1 MSVNES
7 EMETR
12 IIMRRDSW
20 YVRLGVLSVAGLLAF
35 GPSDNIAGAVTAN
48 IAISQKNVIDHNVVY
63 YSTKTTDEEDMD
75 IQSAITPSIAAI
87 SADTTTGSA
96 LTATPSLTADNTQ
109 ASTAPA
115 DGTQQNVQAS
125 AVPADG
131 TQQNVQAS
139 AAPADGTQ
147 QGVQASVAPADGTQQ
162 NVQASAAP
170 DQEPQKVSKQF
181 QKLAISIAKDF
192 VYVRKS
198 ASTGCKAIG
207 KLHRGSAGTILGKKG
222 AWVKISSGSLK
233 GYVKKEYLATGADAE
248 KLAEKYGTKYA
259 VLKKGTS
266 VLNVREEKNTSSDIV
281 TQLPEGKR
289 YTVKSENA
297 DWCKVKVKGKSGY
310 VAKEYVHTKYSFK
323 EAKSLKKKTKETV
336 RSYASENKAES
347 LISYAKQFIGNK
359 YVWGG
364 TSLTNGTDC
373 SGFTLRVFQK
383 FGYSLPRT
391 SAEQAGC
398 GSSVK
403 LSELKPGDLVFYK
416 RGGRV
421 HHVAIYI
428 GGGQIVHAAGAKW
441 GIITSNMNYS
451 RVSHA
456 RRILK

>member
-1 MSVNES
+1 
-7 EMETR
+7 
-12 IIMRRDSW
+12 MRRDSW

-48 IAISQKNVIDHNVVY
+48 IAISQKNVIDQNVFY
-63 YSTKTTDEEDMD
+63 DSTKTTDEEDMN
-75 IQSAITPSIAAI
+75 IQSAITASIAAI
-87 SADTTTGSA
+87 SVDTTTGSA
-96 LTATPSLTADNTQ
+96 LTATPSLKADNT
-109 ASTAPA
+109 
-115 DGTQQNVQAS
+115 
-125 AVPADG
+125 
-131 TQQNVQAS
+131 QAS

-147 QGVQASVAPADGTQQ
+147 QGVQASVAPADGIQQ

-170 DQEPQKVSKQF
+170 DQKPQKVSKQF

-233 GYVKKEYLATGADAE
+233 GYVKKEYIATGADAE

-297 DWCKVKVKGKSGY
+297 DWCRVKVKGKSGY
-310 VAKEYVHTKYSFK
+310 IAKEYVHTKYSFK

>member
-1 MSVNES
+1 
-7 EMETR
+7 
-12 IIMRRDSW
+12 MRRDSW
-20 YVRLGVLSVAGLLAF
+20 YVRLGVLSAAGLLAF

-48 IAISQKNVIDHNVVY
+48 IAISQKNVIDQNVFY
-63 YSTKTTDEEDMD
+63 DSTKTTDEEDMN
-75 IQSAITPSIAAI
+75 IQSAITASIAAI
-87 SADTTTGSA
+87 SVDTTTGSA

-125 AVPADG
+125 AAPADG
-131 TQQNVQAS
+131 TQQNVQTS
-139 AAPADGTQ
+139 AAPADGTL

-170 DQEPQKVSKQF
+170 DQKPQKVSKQF

-198 ASTGCKAIG
+198 ASIGCKAIG

-233 GYVKKEYLATGADAE
+233 GYVKKEYIATGADAE

>member
-20 YVRLGVLSVAGLLAF
+20 YVRLGVLSAAGLLAF

-48 IAISQKNVIDHNVVY
+48 IAISQKNVIDQNVFY
-63 YSTKTTDEEDMD
+63 DSTKTTDEEDMD
-75 IQSAITPSIAAI
+75 IQSAITASIAAI
-87 SADTTTGSA
+87 SVDTTTGSA
-96 LTATPSLTADNTQ
+96 LTATPSPTADNTQASAVPADGTQQDVQ

-125 AVPADG
+125 
-131 TQQNVQAS
+131 T
-139 AAPADGTQ
+139 APADGTQ
-147 QGVQASVAPADGTQQ
+147 QGVQASTAPAGGIQQ

-170 DQEPQKVSKQF
+170 DQKPQKVSKQF

-233 GYVKKEYLATGADAE
+233 GYVKKEYIATGADAE

>member
-1 MSVNES
+1 
-7 EMETR
+7 
-12 IIMRRDSW
+12 MRRDSW
-20 YVRLGVLSVAGLLAF
+20 YVRLGVLSAAGLLAF

-48 IAISQKNVIDHNVVY
+48 IAISQKNVIDQNVFY
-63 YSTKTTDEEDMD
+63 DSTKTTDEEDMN
-75 IQSAITPSIAAI
+75 IQSAITASIAAI
-87 SADTTTGSA
+87 SVDTTTGSA

-125 AVPADG
+125 AV
-131 TQQNVQAS
+131 
-139 AAPADGTQ
+139 PADGTQ

-233 GYVKKEYLATGADAE
+233 GYVKKEYIATGADAE

-297 DWCKVKVKGKSGY
+297 DWCKVKVQGKSGY

>member
-20 YVRLGVLSVAGLLAF
+20 YVRLGVLRAAGLLAF

-48 IAISQKNVIDHNVVY
+48 IAISQKNVIDQNVFY
-63 YSTKTTDEEDMD
+63 DSTKTTDEEDMN
-75 IQSAITPSIAAI
+75 IQSAITASIAAI
-87 SADTTTGSA
+87 SVDTTTGSA
-96 LTATPSLTADNTQ
+96 LTATSSLTADNTQ
-109 ASTAPA
+109 ASTALT

-125 AVPADG
+125 AAPADG
-131 TQQNVQAS
+131 TQQNVQTS

-170 DQEPQKVSKQF
+170 DQKPQKVSKQF

-233 GYVKKEYLATGADAE
+233 GYVKKEYIATGADAE

-297 DWCKVKVKGKSGY
+297 DWCKVKVQGKSGY

>member
-20 YVRLGVLSVAGLLAF
+20 YVRLGVLSAAGLLAF

-48 IAISQKNVIDHNVVY
+48 IAISQKNVIDQNVFY
-63 YSTKTTDEEDMD
+63 DSTKTTDEEDMN
-75 IQSAITPSIAAI
+75 IQSAITASIAAI
-87 SADTTTGSA
+87 SVDTTTGSA

-109 ASTAPA
+109 AGTA
-115 DGTQQNVQAS
+115 
-125 AVPADG
+125 PADG

-147 QGVQASVAPADGTQQ
+147 QNVQTSAAPADGTLQGVQASVAPADGTQQ

-170 DQEPQKVSKQF
+170 DQKPQKVSKQF

>member
-1 MSVNES
+1 
-7 EMETR
+7 
-12 IIMRRDSW
+12 MRRDSW
-20 YVRLGVLSVAGLLAF
+20 YVRLGVLSAAGLLAF

-48 IAISQKNVIDHNVVY
+48 IAISQKNVIDQNVFY
-63 YSTKTTDEEDMD
+63 DSTKTTDEEDMN
-75 IQSAITPSIAAI
+75 IQSAITASIAAI
-87 SADTTTGSA
+87 SVDTTTGSA
-96 LTATPSLTADNTQ
+96 LTATPSLKADNTQ

-125 AVPADG
+125 AVTADGTQQNVQASAAPADG

-147 QGVQASVAPADGTQQ
+147 Q

-170 DQEPQKVSKQF
+170 DQKPQKVSKQF

-323 EAKSLKKKTKETV
+323 EAKSLTKKIKETV

>member
-1 MSVNES
+1 
-7 EMETR
+7 
-12 IIMRRDSW
+12 MRRDSW
-20 YVRLGVLSVAGLLAF
+20 YVRLGVLSAAGLLAF

-48 IAISQKNVIDHNVVY
+48 IAISQKNVIDQNVFY
-63 YSTKTTDEEDMD
+63 DSTKTTDEEDMD
-75 IQSAITPSIAAI
+75 IQSAITASIAAI
-87 SADTTTGSA
+87 SVDTTTGSA

-115 DGTQQNVQAS
+115 DGTQQNV
-125 AVPADG
+125 P
-131 TQQNVQAS
+131 AS

-310 VAKEYVHTKYSFK
+310 VAKEYVHTKYGFK

>member
-1 MSVNES
+1 M
-7 EMETR
+7 
-12 IIMRRDSW
+12 ID
-20 YVRLGVLSVAGLLAF
+20 
-35 GPSDNIAGAVTAN
+35 
-48 IAISQKNVIDHNVVY
+48 QNVFYD
-63 YSTKTTDEEDMD
+63 STKTTDEEDMD
-75 IQSAITPSIAAI
+75 IQSAITASIAAI
-87 SADTTTGSA
+87 SVDTTTGSA
-96 LTATPSLTADNTQ
+96 LTATPSPTADNTQ
-109 ASTAPA
+109 VSAAPA
-115 DGTQQNVQAS
+115 DGTQQNVQ
-125 AVPADG
+125 
-131 TQQNVQAS
+131 TS
-139 AAPADGTQ
+139 AAPADGAQ

-170 DQEPQKVSKQF
+170 DQKPQKVSKQF

-233 GYVKKEYLATGADAE
+233 GYVKKEYIATGADAE

-310 VAKEYVHTKYSFK
+310 IAKEYVHTKYSFK

>member
-1 MSVNES
+1 
-7 EMETR
+7 
-12 IIMRRDSW
+12 MRRDSW
-20 YVRLGVLSVAGLLAF
+20 YVRLGVLSAAGLLAF

-48 IAISQKNVIDHNVVY
+48 IAISQKNVIDQNVFY
-63 YSTKTTDEEDMD
+63 DSTKTTDEEDMN
-75 IQSAITPSIAAI
+75 IQSAITASIAAI
-87 SADTTTGSA
+87 SVDTTTGSA

-125 AVPADG
+125 A
-131 TQQNVQAS
+131 
-139 AAPADGTQ
+139 
-147 QGVQASVAPADGTQQ
+147 APADGTQQ
-162 NVQASAAP
+162 NVQASTAPADGAQQGVQANVAP
-170 DQEPQKVSKQF
+170 DQKPQKVSKQF

-222 AWVKISSGSLK
+222 TWVKISSGSLK
-233 GYVKKEYLATGADAE
+233 GYVKKEYIAIGADAE

-310 VAKEYVHTKYSFK
+310 IAKEYVHTKYSFK

>member
-1 MSVNES
+1 
-7 EMETR
+7 
-12 IIMRRDSW
+12 MRRDSW
-20 YVRLGVLSVAGLLAF
+20 YVRLGVLSAAGLLAF

-48 IAISQKNVIDHNVVY
+48 IAISQKNVIDQNVFY
-63 YSTKTTDEEDMD
+63 DSTKTTDEEDMN
-75 IQSAITPSIAAI
+75 IQSAITASIAAI
-87 SADTTTGSA
+87 SVDTTTGSA

-125 AVPADG
+125 
-131 TQQNVQAS
+131 T
-139 AAPADGTQ
+139 APADGTQ
-147 QGVQASVAPADGTQQ
+147 QGVQASTAPAGGIQQ

-170 DQEPQKVSKQF
+170 DQKPQKVSKQF

-222 AWVKISSGSLK
+222 AWIKISSGSLK
-233 GYVKKEYLATGADAE
+233 GYVKKEYIATGADAE

-310 VAKEYVHTKYSFK
+310 IAKEYVHTKYSFK

>member
-20 YVRLGVLSVAGLLAF
+20 YVRLGVLSAAGLLAF

-48 IAISQKNVIDHNVVY
+48 IAISQKNVIDQNVFY
-63 YSTKTTDEEDMD
+63 DSTKTTDEEDMN
-75 IQSAITPSIAAI
+75 IQSAITASIAAI
-87 SADTTTGSA
+87 SVDTTTGSA

-109 ASTAPA
+109 AGTA
-115 DGTQQNVQAS
+115 
-125 AVPADG
+125 PADG

-147 QGVQASVAPADGTQQ
+147 QNVQTSAAPADGTLQGVQASVAPADGTQQ

-170 DQEPQKVSKQF
+170 DQKPQKVSKQF

-310 VAKEYVHTKYSFK
+310 VAKEYVHTKYGFK

>member
-20 YVRLGVLSVAGLLAF
+20 YVRLGVLSAAGLLAF

-48 IAISQKNVIDHNVVY
+48 IAISQKNVIDQNVFY
-63 YSTKTTDEEDMD
+63 DSTKTTDEEDMD
-75 IQSAITPSIAAI
+75 IQSAITASIAAI
-87 SADTTTGSA
+87 SVDTTTGSA
-96 LTATPSLTADNTQ
+96 LTATPSLKADNTQ
-109 ASTAPA
+109 ASAVPA
-115 DGTQQNVQAS
+115 EGTQQNVQAS
-125 AVPADG
+125 TAPAEGTQQNVQASTAPAEG

-139 AAPADGTQ
+139 AAPAE
-147 QGVQASVAPADGTQQ
+147 GTQQ
-162 NVQASAAP
+162 NVQVSAAP
-170 DQEPQKVSKQF
+170 DQKPQKVSKQF

-222 AWVKISSGSLK
+222 TWVKISSGSLK
-233 GYVKKEYLATGADAE
+233 GYVKKEYIATGADAE

-297 DWCKVKVKGKSGY
+297 DWCRVKVKGKSGY

>member
-20 YVRLGVLSVAGLLAF
+20 YVRLGVLSAAGLLAF

-48 IAISQKNVIDHNVVY
+48 IAISQKNVIDQNVFY
-63 YSTKTTDEEDMD
+63 DSTKTTDEEDMD
-75 IQSAITPSIAAI
+75 IQSAITASIAAI
-87 SADTTTGSA
+87 SVDTTTGSA
-96 LTATPSLTADNTQ
+96 LTATPSPTADNT
-109 ASTAPA
+109 
-115 DGTQQNVQAS
+115 QAS

-139 AAPADGTQ
+139 TAPADGTQ
-147 QGVQASVAPADGTQQ
+147 QGVQASTAPAGGIQQ

-170 DQEPQKVSKQF
+170 DQKPQKVSKQF

-233 GYVKKEYLATGADAE
+233 GYVKKEYIATGADAE

-310 VAKEYVHTKYSFK
+310 IAKEYVHTKYSFK

>member
-20 YVRLGVLSVAGLLAF
+20 YVRLGVLSAAGLLAF

-48 IAISQKNVIDHNVVY
+48 IAISQKNVIDQNVFY
-63 YSTKTTDEEDMD
+63 DSTKTTDEEDMD
-75 IQSAITPSIAAI
+75 IQSAITASIAAI
-87 SADTTTGSA
+87 SVDTTTGSA

-109 ASTAPA
+109 ASAVPADGTQQNVQTSSAPA

-125 AVPADG
+125 TAPADG
-131 TQQNVQAS
+131 TQQNVQVS
-139 AAPADGTQ
+139 AAPAD
-147 QGVQASVAPADGTQQ
+147 STQQ

-170 DQEPQKVSKQF
+170 DQKPQKVSKQF

-207 KLHRGSAGTILGKKG
+207 KLHRGSAGTILGKKS

-233 GYVKKEYLATGADAE
+233 GYVKKEYIATGADAE

-310 VAKEYVHTKYSFK
+310 IAKEYVHTKYSFK

>member
-1 MSVNES
+1 
-7 EMETR
+7 
-12 IIMRRDSW
+12 MRRDSW
-20 YVRLGVLSVAGLLAF
+20 YVRLGVLSAAGLLAF

-48 IAISQKNVIDHNVVY
+48 IAISQKNVIDQNVFY
-63 YSTKTTDEEDMD
+63 DSTKTTDEEDMD
-75 IQSAITPSIAAI
+75 IQSAITASIAAI
-87 SADTTTGSA
+87 SVDTTTGSA

-109 ASTAPA
+109 ASTA
-115 DGTQQNVQAS
+115 
-125 AVPADG
+125 PADG

-233 GYVKKEYLATGADAE
+233 GYVKKEYIATGADAE

-297 DWCKVKVKGKSGY
+297 DWCKVKVQGKSGY

>member
-20 YVRLGVLSVAGLLAF
+20 YVRLGVLSAAGLLAF

-48 IAISQKNVIDHNVVY
+48 IAISQKNVIDQNVFY
-63 YSTKTTDEEDMD
+63 DSTKTTDEEDMN
-75 IQSAITPSIAAI
+75 IQSAITASIAAI
-87 SADTTTGSA
+87 SVDTTTGSA
-96 LTATPSLTADNTQ
+96 LTATPSLKADNTQASAAPADGTQQNVQ

-125 AVPADG
+125 A
-131 TQQNVQAS
+131 
-139 AAPADGTQ
+139 APADGI
-147 QGVQASVAPADGTQQ
+147 QQ

-170 DQEPQKVSKQF
+170 DQKPQKVSKQF

-233 GYVKKEYLATGADAE
+233 GYVKKEYIATGADAE

-297 DWCKVKVKGKSGY
+297 DWCRVKVKGKSGY

>member
-1 MSVNES
+1 
-7 EMETR
+7 
-12 IIMRRDSW
+12 MRRDSW
-20 YVRLGVLSVAGLLAF
+20 YVRLGVLSAAGLLAF
-35 GPSDNIAGAVTAN
+35 GPSDNISGAVTAN
-48 IAISQKNVIDHNVVY
+48 IAISQKNVIDQNVFY
-63 YSTKTTDEEDMD
+63 DSTKTTDEEDMN
-75 IQSAITPSIAAI
+75 IQSAITASIAAI
-87 SADTTTGSA
+87 SVDTTTGSA

-109 ASTAPA
+109 AS
-115 DGTQQNVQAS
+115 

-131 TQQNVQAS
+131 TQQNVQTS

-147 QGVQASVAPADGTQQ
+147 QGVQASTAPADGIQQ

-170 DQEPQKVSKQF
+170 DQKPQKVSKQF

-233 GYVKKEYLATGADAE
+233 GYVKKEYIATGADAE

-310 VAKEYVHTKYSFK
+310 IAKEYVHTKYSFK

>member
-20 YVRLGVLSVAGLLAF
+20 YVRLGVLSAAGLLAF

-48 IAISQKNVIDHNVVY
+48 IAISQKNVIDQNVFY
-63 YSTKTTDEEDMD
+63 DSTKTTDEEDMN
-75 IQSAITPSIAAI
+75 IQSAITASIAAI
-87 SADTTTGSA
+87 SVDTTTGSA

-109 ASTAPA
+109 AS
-115 DGTQQNVQAS
+115 

-139 AAPADGTQ
+139 TAPADGTQ

-170 DQEPQKVSKQF
+170 ADGTQQNVQASAASDQKPQKVSKQF

-233 GYVKKEYLATGADAE
+233 GYVKKEYIATGADAE

-297 DWCKVKVKGKSGY
+297 DWCKVKVQGKSGY

>member
-20 YVRLGVLSVAGLLAF
+20 YVRLGVLSAAGLLAF

-48 IAISQKNVIDHNVVY
+48 IAISQKNVIDQNVFY
-63 YSTKTTDEEDMD
+63 DSTKITDEEDMD
-75 IQSAITPSIAAI
+75 IQSAITASIAAI
-87 SADTTTGSA
+87 SADITTGSA

-115 DGTQQNVQAS
+115 DGIQQNVQAS

-139 AAPADGTQ
+139 TAPADGTQ

-297 DWCKVKVKGKSGY
+297 DWCKVKVQGKSGY

-323 EAKSLKKKTKETV
+323 EAKSLKKKTKKTV
-336 RSYASENKAES
+336 RSYAS
-347 LISYAKQFIGNK
+347 
-359 YVWGG
+359 
-364 TSLTNGTDC
+364 
-373 SGFTLRVFQK
+373 
-383 FGYSLPRT
+383 
-391 SAEQAGC
+391 
-398 GSSVK
+398 
-403 LSELKPGDLVFYK
+403 
-416 RGGRV
+416 
-421 HHVAIYI
+421 
-428 GGGQIVHAAGAKW
+428 
-441 GIITSNMNYS
+441 
-451 RVSHA
+451 
-456 RRILK
+456 

>member
-20 YVRLGVLSVAGLLAF
+20 YVRLGVLSAAGLLAF

-48 IAISQKNVIDHNVVY
+48 IAISQKNVIDQNVFY
-63 YSTKTTDEEDMD
+63 DSTKTTDEEDMD
-75 IQSAITPSIAAI
+75 IQSAITASIAAI
-87 SADTTTGSA
+87 SVDTTTGSA

-115 DGTQQNVQAS
+115 DGTQQNVQ
-125 AVPADG
+125 
-131 TQQNVQAS
+131 TS

-170 DQEPQKVSKQF
+170 DQKPQKVSKQF

-310 VAKEYVHTKYSFK
+310 VAKEYVHTKYGFK

-391 SAEQAGC
+391 SAEQARC

>member
-20 YVRLGVLSVAGLLAF
+20 YVRLGVLSAAGLLAF

-48 IAISQKNVIDHNVVY
+48 IAISQKNVIDQNVFY
-63 YSTKTTDEEDMD
+63 DSTKTTDEEDMN
-75 IQSAITPSIAAI
+75 IQSAITASIAAI
-87 SADTTTGSA
+87 SVDTTTGSA

-109 ASTAPA
+109 AGTA
-115 DGTQQNVQAS
+115 
-125 AVPADG
+125 PADG

-147 QGVQASVAPADGTQQ
+147 QNVQASVAPADGTQQ

-170 DQEPQKVSKQF
+170 DQKPQKVSKQF

>member
-20 YVRLGVLSVAGLLAF
+20 YVRLGVLSAAGLLAF

-48 IAISQKNVIDHNVVY
+48 IAISQKNVIDQNVFY
-63 YSTKTTDEEDMD
+63 DSTKTTDEEDMN
-75 IQSAITPSIAAI
+75 IQSAITASIAAI
-87 SADTTTGSA
+87 SVDTTTGSA

-125 AVPADG
+125 AV
-131 TQQNVQAS
+131 
-139 AAPADGTQ
+139 PADGTQ

-310 VAKEYVHTKYSFK
+310 VAKEYVHTKYGFK

>member
-1 MSVNES
+1 
-7 EMETR
+7 
-12 IIMRRDSW
+12 MRRDSW
-20 YVRLGVLSVAGLLAF
+20 YVRLGVLSAAGLLAF

-48 IAISQKNVIDHNVVY
+48 IAISQKNVIDQNVFY
-63 YSTKTTDEEDMD
+63 DSTKTTDEEDMN
-75 IQSAITPSIAAI
+75 IQSAITASIAAI
-87 SADTTTGSA
+87 SVDTTTGSA

-131 TQQNVQAS
+131 TQQNVQTS
-139 AAPADGTQ
+139 A
-147 QGVQASVAPADGTQQ
+147 APADGTQQ
-162 NVQASAAP
+162 NVQASAAS